1 MNKYFNMNFDKL
13 TKIILKE
20 AHGIPSVYDVK
31 KRREDIEKK
40 YEYLRQDE
48 DFIDYVTD
56 IVAANAEDLEY
67 ERREDSGLF
76 DQNGEVDM
84 TLARDVA
91 KDRMTEPLELE
102 ELADEYFEYNPDKKL
117 KLYVSQDPMNEFG
130 DFMKEL

>member
-1 MNKYFNMNFDKL
+1 MRLRKEEKY
-13 TKIILKE
+13 
-20 AHGIPSVYDVK
+20 G
-31 KRREDIEKK
+31 
-40 YEYLRQDE
+40 YLRQDE

-76 DQNGEVDM
+76 DQNGEVNM

-117 KLYVSQDPMNEFG
+117 KLYVSQDTMNEFG
-130 DFMKEL
+130 DFMKEI

>member
-117 KLYVSQDPMNEFG
+117 KLYVSQDTMNEFG